1 MLPEGVPVSAV
12 LRKKIQLAG
21 GLAPKILQCAPL
33 WDGLVAGAESWAGHV
48 YGHELDARIINRCV
62 ISGRTAHERIEEGF
76 SFVPLTKTSGPLAAI
91 SIDRPGA
98 ARYAAVRL
106 NQSSESLMDAS
117 ELFLKLLCEQ
127 PAHALWDAISTVL
140 STTAGEATPPLG
152 DIEAMPDAIGPHAR
166 IVQVGL
172 SLTTEGGEDGWLLEG
187 GEEPPEIRL
196 FFELGALETLA
207 RALSQQ
213 ARNQTAG
220 PAAANQAALRNR
232 LRQSSIR
239 LDGVLDQFDL
249 SIGECARLEVGQVLP
264 LGGNET
270 GQLTLCAETMNGNV
284 AISHGEMGNWKGQR
298 ALKLNAPVIDSFV
311 REIANI

>member
-1 MLPEGVPVSAV
+1 MSAV

-21 GLAPKILQCAPL
+21 GLAPKILQCSPL
-33 WDGLVAGAESWAGHV
+33 WDGVVAGAEAWAGNA
-48 YGHELDARIINRCV
+48 YGHELDARIISRRV
-62 ISGRTAHERIEEGF
+62 ISGRSTHERLEEGF
-76 SFVPLTKTSGPLAAI
+76 SFVPLTKTSSPLAAI

-106 NQSSESLMDAS
+106 NQKSESLMNAS

-127 PAHALWDAISTVL
+127 PAHALWEAVGNAL
-140 STTAGEATPPLG
+140 SIIGETMPPLG
-152 DIEAMPDAIGPHAR
+152 DIEAMPEAIEPHDR
-166 IVQVGL
+166 IVQVSL

-196 FFELGALETLA
+196 FFELAGLEKLA
-207 RALSQQ
+207 RSLARQ
-213 ARNQTAG
+213 ARSHAAG
-220 PAAANQAALRNR
+220 PAAGSQAALRSR

-239 LDGVLDQFDL
+239 LDGVLDQFDM

-264 LGGNET
+264 LNGNET
-270 GQLTLCAETMNGNV
+270 GQLALCAETMNGSV
-284 AISHGEMGNWKGQR
+284 AISQGEMGNWKGQR

-311 REIANI
+311 REIAGI